1 MCQAYLCDVEYNSV
15 GVHVSGIPVLGR
27 VITVRIHHEGVR
39 MYEEWVQC
47 VGLACVWDTCA
58 IKSITVYV
66 HMYQG

>member
-39 MYEEWVQC
+39 MYEE
-47 VGLACVWDTCA
+47 
-58 IKSITVYV
+58 
-66 HMYQG
+66 